1 MGKVIDFSKVVKKE
15 NLNEFNQVLLE
26 ILKHNQE
33 DDFECEQYII
43 LAVGTDN
50 NDDVVNKIKLING
63 LDPDNIGSYCVAKSY
78 IEAVSSLC
86 NSMMVESMIGSE
98 EE

>member
-1 MGKVIDFSKVVKKE
+1 MGKVIDFNSLVKKE
-15 NLNEFNQVLLE
+15 NLEGFNEVLLE
-26 ILKHNQE
+26 LLKHNQE
-33 DDFECEQYII
+33 DEFDCEQFLI

-50 NDDVVNKIKLING
+50 NDDVVNKIKLIHG

-78 IEAVSSLC
+78 IEAVSSMF
-86 NSMMVESMIGSE
+86 NSLMVESMIGSE